1 MSLQLNNVTVRIDR
15 TTILDDATLTLAAG
29 SITAVV
35 GPNGSGKSTLLR
47 AAYRAVK
54 PAHGSVLLD
63 GEDIW
68 RLSPR
73 EVARRRSVLPQQ
85 QSQGLGFTARE
96 VVSMGRTPFARPLAG
111 LDARDRVL
119 IAKAFVDAQC
129 AGLEERD
136 FASLSGGE
144 RQRVLLARALC
155 QDTPL
160 LVLDEPTNHLDI
172 AAQLDLLALLRGFLK
187 DDDNRGVLLALHDL
201 DHALAHADHLLLMHQ
216 GRIHD
221 AGHPEAVLNPDN
233 MRLVFGVE
241 SALVPNRLTGRS
253 SIHCAPLSAAEVPAA
268 GHDLPAP
275 AATPPTQ
282 ISEAC
287 A

>member
-15 TTILDDATLTLAAG
+15 RTILDGANVTLEPG

-54 PAHGSVLLD
+54 PAHGSVLID
-63 GEDIW
+63 GQDIW
-68 RLSPR
+68 RLSAR
-73 EVARRRSVLPQQ
+73 DVARRRSVLPQQ
-85 QSQGLGFTARE
+85 QSQGMGFTAQE
-96 VVSMGRTPFARPLAG
+96 VVSMGRTPFSRPLSRLGSTDLA
-111 LDARDRVL
+111 L
-119 IAKAFVDAQC
+119 IRRAFADTGC

-155 QDTPL
+155 QNAPL
-160 LVLDEPTNHLDI
+160 LILDEPTNHLDI
-172 AAQLDLLALLRGFLK
+172 AAQLDLLALLRDFVSAEP
-187 DDDNRGVLLALHDL
+187 DRCVLLALHDL
-201 DHALAHADHLLLMHQ
+201 DHALAHADYLLLMHQ

-221 AGHPEAVLNPDN
+221 AGRPEEVLNPEN

-241 SALVPNRLTGRS
+241 SMLTHNRLTGRPG
-253 SIHCAPLSAAEVPAA
+253 IQCAPLPAA
-268 GHDLPAP
+268 VRMASPAP
-275 AATPPTQ
+275 
-282 ISEAC
+282 ISEVC